1 MTSVLYYKTDVVL
14 SSESN
19 AFSNIGRFGDIDCIV
34 HIISKCTWHRLRRK
48 RFAAIASVI
57 WRHDRR

>member
-19 AFSNIGRFGDIDCIV
+19 TFSNIGRFGDIDCIV
-34 HIISKCTWHRLRRK
+34 HIISKCTRHRLRRK

-57 WRHDRR
+57 WRHDR